1 MGKNSMWFFQKISLG
16 MAIVNAILMAL
27 ADSKITMDEIVN
39 IVNTIL
45 QGFAEDVKL
54 NADDLQV
61 FYKEDGSIAI
71 MLSADLVAKMSAEL

>member
-45 QGFAEDVKL
+45 QGFAEDIKL
-54 NADDLQV
+54 NADDLTV
-61 FYKEDGSIAI
+61 LYNSDGSISI
-71 MLSADLVAKMSAEL
+71 SISSNLVSKLSAEL